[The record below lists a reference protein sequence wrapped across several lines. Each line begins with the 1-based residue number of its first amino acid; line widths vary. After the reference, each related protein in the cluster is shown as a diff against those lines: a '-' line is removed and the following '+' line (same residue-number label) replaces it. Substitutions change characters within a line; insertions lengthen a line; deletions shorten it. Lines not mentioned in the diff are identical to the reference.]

1 MKTRKLWAGLVL
13 LAGLLELIG
22 LRSKAKDDTLSEYV
36 WSKTKHPAVLIPAG
50 ALVGWLPYHFT
61 LGNGIP
67 LSRWDLVFAGTGAAL
82 GVAAWLVRRG
92 RA

>member
-1 MKTRKLWAGLVL
+1 
-13 LAGLLELIG
+13 
-22 LRSKAKDDTLSEYV
+22 
-36 WSKTKHPAVLIPAG
+36 
-50 ALVGWLPYHFT
+50 LPYHFT
-61 LGNGIP
+61 LGYGVP

>member
-1 MKTRKLWAGLVL
+1 MKTKRIWGGLVII
-13 LAGLLELIG
+13 GLILELIG

-61 LGNGIP
+61 LGYGVP

-92 RA
+92 RS